1 MEYTLHQL
9 KVFAKVAE
17 LRSVTKASEDLHLSQ
32 PAVSIQLKNLQ
43 KQFDIP
49 LMEIIG
55 RKVYITEFGKNI
67 AEAAHRILEEVDA
80 IDNKTLAF
88 KGKLVGQLKL
98 SVVSTGKYVMP
109 YYLSDFLNA
118 HPGVNLNM
126 DVTNKLKVI
135 ETLEENTVD
144 FALVSTLPKHIE
156 VHREPL
162 ISNTLFWVCNHQSN
176 FSDKDNTAVLKK
188 RPLIFR
194 ENGSATRQAME
205 TFLKKRNITAYKR
218 LELTSNEAVKQAVI
232 AGIGNSL
239 MPIIGLKNALK
250 NNIIKIIPFRET
262 PINTEWNL
270 IWLKNK
276 RLSPLAEAYLAYIRN
291 EKEKIKREK
300 FSWYS
305 DFTTS
310 YQNLLTSE

>member
-49 LMEIIG
+49 LMEVIG
-55 RKVYITEFGKNI
+55 RKVYITEFGQNI
-67 AEAAHRILEEVDA
+67 ADAARRIIEEVNS

-88 KGKLVGQLKL
+88 KGKLVGQLKI

-135 ETLEENTVD
+135 ETLEKNTVD

-156 VHREPL
+156 VNRQPL
-162 ISNTLFWVCNHQSN
+162 ISNTLFWVCNYKSN
-176 FSDKDNTAVLKK
+176 FSNMDNTAVLKK

-194 ENGSATRQAME
+194 EQGSATRQAME
-205 TFLKKRNITAYKR
+205 GFLKRRNITAFKR

-232 AGIGNSL
+232 AGLGNSL
-239 MPIIGLKNALK
+239 MPIIGLKSSLK
-250 NNIIKIIPFRET
+250 NNIIRIIPFQET
-262 PINTEWNL
+262 PIKTEWNL

-276 RLSPLAEAYLAYIRN
+276 RLSPLAQAYLTYIRE
-291 EKEKIKREK
+291 EKEKIKMAK
-300 FSWYS
+300 FQWYS
-305 DFTTS
+305 DFV
-310 YQNLLTSE
+310 NKLHP

>member
-55 RKVYITEFGKNI
+55 RKVYITEFGQNI
-67 AEAAHRILEEVDA
+67 AAAAHRILEEVDS

-88 KGKLVGQLKL
+88 KGKLVGQLNL

-135 ETLEENTVD
+135 ETLEKNTVD

-156 VHREPL
+156 VNCEPL

-176 FSDKDNTAVLKK
+176 FSKQDNTAVLKK

-194 ENGSATRQAME
+194 EKGSATRQAME
-205 TFLKKRNITAYKR
+205 GFLKRRNITAFKR

-239 MPIIGLKNALK
+239 MPIIGLKNSLK
-250 NNIIKIIPFRET
+250 NNIIKIIPFKET
-262 PINTEWNL
+262 PIITEWNL

-276 RLSPLAEAYLAYIRN
+276 RLSPLAEAYLAYIRK
-291 EKEKIKREK
+291 EKEKIMQEK
-300 FSWYS
+300 FHWYS
-305 DFTTS
+305 EFVNDVHS
-310 YQNLLTSE
+310 